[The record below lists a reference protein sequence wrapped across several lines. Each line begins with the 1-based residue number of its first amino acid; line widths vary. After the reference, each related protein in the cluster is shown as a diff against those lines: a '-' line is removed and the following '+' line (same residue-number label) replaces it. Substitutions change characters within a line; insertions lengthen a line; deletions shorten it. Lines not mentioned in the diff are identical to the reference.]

1 MDASQP
7 DAPRRYVV
15 TEIRLYQ
22 WIFWVLLTTFSTGTF
37 KMTAQTCEGSLGANI
52 FAGGDFGAGV
62 DNFLLVDPMIAP
74 GYTYTTNPP
83 PQDGLYT
90 ITNNTGSW
98 SSLFPTW
105 LEIADPSVD
114 PNGYMMVVN
123 ASLQP
128 GLFYEETVDGLC
140 ENTLYDFSADIINMI
155 IPGVPDHIQP
165 NVSFLIDDQIIF
177 SSGGIPQDGRWHT
190 YGFTFTTEPGQNSVK
205 LSLQNNAPGGIGNDL
220 ALDNISFRPCGP
232 EVFILP
238 ETVANICED
247 GDPLRLEAT
256 VVGDEFDQPAFQW
269 QLSRDS
275 ASWSNISGAV
285 QDTFLHSD
293 LQSGFYYYRVLLASQ
308 EANLNNTR
316 CISISNVKTI
326 FVQPKFFEIHDTLCQ
341 GESYQQG
348 NNQYLNSGTFTD
360 SLISVIGCDSIVTL
374 HLTII
379 NDPDINV
386 EFTTID
392 LTCFDVPSGEILID
406 TITGSMS
413 PYRVYFEDSLV
424 AVDRGISMLNEGNY
438 QIKVADRFGCVD
450 SFLVEVGSAAPFHIT
465 LGPDLD
471 IVFGDSVTLS
481 ALGNYPVQNY
491 SWQVSQDFNCAD
503 PCNQLQFIPFQSQT
517 VIVAARSEQN
527 CVASDSIMITV
538 VQQRDLYLPNA
549 FSPNGDGQNDYFNVF
564 GRSEVIETVEQL
576 SIFDRWGGQI
586 WASNDVIINDFMS
599 GWNGRGFDGKVN
611 PGVYTYKVRIRYVD
625 GQTQVYAGDV
635 TLLD

>member
-1 MDASQP
+1 
-7 DAPRRYVV
+7 
-15 TEIRLYQ
+15 
-22 WIFWVLLTTFSTGTF
+22 
-37 KMTAQTCEGSLGANI
+37 MTAQTCEGSLGANI
-52 FAGGDFGAGV
+52 FTDGDFGAGV
-62 DNFLLVDPMIAP
+62 DNFLLIDPMIAP
-74 GYTYTTNPP
+74 GYSYTTNPP

-105 LEIADPSVD
+105 LEISDPSVD

-177 SSGGIPQDGRWHT
+177 SSGGIPQDGQWHT
-190 YGFTFTTEPGQNSVK
+190 YGFTFTTVPGQSSVK

-247 GDPLRLEAT
+247 GDPLQLEAT

-275 ASWSNISGAV
+275 TSWSNISGAV
-285 QDTFLHSD
+285 QDTFLHTD
-293 LQSGFYYYRVLLASQ
+293 LQSGFYYYRVLLASE
-308 EANLNNTR
+308 EANLNNAR

-326 FVQPKFFEIHDTLCQ
+326 FVQPKFYEVYDTLCQ

-348 NNQYLNSGTFTD
+348 NNRYISTGTFTD

-374 HLTII
+374 HLTVID
-379 NDPDINV
+379 DPDIRV
-386 EFTTID
+386 DFTIID
-392 LTCFDVPSGEILID
+392 LTCFDLPSGEILID
-406 TITGSMS
+406 TIMGSVP
-413 PYRVYFEDSLV
+413 PYRVYFEDSFI
-424 AVDRGISMLNEGNY
+424 AADRRISMLTEGSY
-438 QIKVADRFGCVD
+438 PIKVADRFGCVD
-450 SFLVEVGSAAPFHIT
+450 SFLVEVESVAPFNVS
-465 LGPDLD
+465 LGPDLN
-471 IVFGDSVTLS
+471 IIFGDSVSLS
-481 ALGNYPVQNY
+481 PVANYPVQNY
-491 SWQVSQDFNCAD
+491 AWRVSQNIDCPA
-503 PCNQLQFIPFQSQT
+503 PCDRLEYVPFQSQI
-517 VIVAARSEQN
+517 VIVEALSEQN
-527 CVASDSIMITV
+527 CMASDSVMITV
-538 VQQRDLYLPNA
+538 VQRRDLYLPNA
-549 FSPNGDGQNDYFNVF
+549 FSPNGDGQNDFFNVY
-564 GRSEVIETVEQL
+564 GRSEIIEEVEEL

-586 WASNDVIINDFMS
+586 WASNNVIINDLTS
-599 GWNGRGFDGKVN
+599 GWNGQSLDGKIN
-611 PGVYTYKVRIRYVD
+611 TGVYTYQVRIRYVD
-625 GQTQVYAGDV
+625 GQTQVFAGDV
-635 TLLD
+635 TLID